1 MSQIFRM
8 MLWDEETS
16 SRYGALDGGV
26 LVLENMHKIR
36 PKRPEIDTKI
46 DYLHLREYLKS

>member
-1 MSQIFRM
+1 M

-46 DYLHLREYLKS
+46 DTKIDYLHLREYLKS

>member
-1 MSQIFRM
+1 
-8 MLWDEETS
+8 MLWDDETS

-26 LVLENMHKIR
+26 PVLENMHKIR
-36 PKRPEIDTKI
+36 PKRPEIDTEIDTEI

>member
-1 MSQIFRM
+1 M
-8 MLWDEETS
+8 MLWDDETS

-26 LVLENMHKIR
+26 PVLENMHKIR
-36 PKRPEIDTKI
+36 PKRPEIDTEI

>member
-1 MSQIFRM
+1 M

-26 LVLENMHKIR
+26 PVLENMHKIR
-36 PKRPEIDTKI
+36 PKRPEIDTEI
-46 DYLHLREYLKS
+46 DYLHLREYFKS